1 MRKLV
6 LIILIVAIIAVMFTA
21 CDGVSDNDNYS
32 NDIVKG
38 NVVYTHA
45 YINVGGDFVNVE
57 ISRWGF
63 FDARSDVI
71 QLELKDGTILVV
83 DAENCILYNGTLP
96 TGMTAFEQKV
106 IEYACKEMGWNMQG
120 ATLTLVLT
128 EYVAWLDC
136 ECYTY
141 ILTRADG
148 SRWLVGARENA
159 DGFYA
164 DVECEV

>member
-1 MRKLV
+1 MKKLI
-6 LIILIVAIIAVMFTA
+6 LIILIVAIAVMFTA

-45 YINVGGDFVNVE
+45 HINVGGDFVNVE

-106 IEYACKEMGWNMQG
+106 IDAACKELNRNTQG
-120 ATLTLVLT
+120 ATLTLVSS
-128 EYVAWLDC
+128 EYVAWLGC

-141 ILTRADG
+141 ILTLPDG
-148 SRWLVGARENA
+148 SRWLVGARENE